1 MSSFWHLW
9 PRSNCSRRQS
19 EEGKTMGDEELP
31 REAAQAKV
39 WKLENL
45 RRVLGSALQKHS
57 MGSEE
62 RRVKDSWTRGL

>member
-1 MSSFWHLW
+1 
-9 PRSNCSRRQS
+9 
-19 EEGKTMGDEELP
+19 MGDEELP

-62 RRVKDSWTRGL
+62 LRGKDSWTRSL